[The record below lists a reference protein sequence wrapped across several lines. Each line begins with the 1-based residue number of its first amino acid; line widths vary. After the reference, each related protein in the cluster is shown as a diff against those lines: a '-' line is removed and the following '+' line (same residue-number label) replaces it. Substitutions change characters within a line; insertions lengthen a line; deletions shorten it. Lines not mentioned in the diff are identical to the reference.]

1 MDAMGIRKII
11 KYEFPLEKAFLQG
24 PCFSFREGSS
34 VVHHDTAVSPS
45 LTMLAGF
52 PAPPKSKINVKIEL
66 RGSPNFMIPV
76 SRWCFHNPVKRYVT
90 CLH

>member
-1 MDAMGIRKII
+1 MLWALDKNNMS
-11 KYEFPLEKAFLQG
+11 FLLKRLSSQE

-34 VVHHDTAVSPS
+34 VVHHDMPVSPS

-52 PAPPKSKINVKIEL
+52 PAPLKSKINVKMEL
-66 RGSPNFMIPV
+66 RGSPNIAIPV
-76 SRWCFHNPVKRYVT
+76 SRWSLNNPVKRYVT